1 MSGRNGVLRR
11 RFGPRGRAAE
21 TWCETRRRILRE
33 TGDYL
38 TLCIER
44 PEMGV
49 VIPTAPAV
57 RARFRAE
64 RAAAFWARVL
74 SGR

>member
-11 RFGPRGRAAE
+11 RLGQRSRFAE
-21 TWCETRRRILRE
+21 TWPETRQRILRE

-38 TLCIER
+38 TLCLER

-49 VIPTAPAV
+49 VIPTAPTE
-57 RARFRAE
+57 RGRFPAE
-64 RAAAFWARVL
+64 RAAQFWARVL